1 MKKRNI
7 TYIQKN
13 KLAYRWNHCCI
24 NGAQFLECACSKFF
38 TSNSL
43 LVKIKEDHYN
53 TLRALNILQPALLI
67 FQLNQDNQR
76 TILTSLDVVFL
87 FLKFSGH
94 IQMIRLDFEVVR
106 AVVTLLPT
114 SSFASLAGRKFDSV
128 LSHRSRMVTKGQ
140 LSRGFGGVRDKFDS
154 IIPPPRIENC

>member
-1 MKKRNI
+1 LLYCACLRRDNEKERY
-7 TYIQKN
+7 YIYPKIH

-24 NGAQFLECACSKFF
+24 NGAQFLDCARSKFF

-76 TILTSLDVVFL
+76 TTLTSLDVVFL

-94 IQMIRLDFEVVR
+94 TQMIRLDFEVVER
-106 AVVTLLPT
+106 L
-114 SSFASLAGRKFDSV
+114 
-128 LSHRSRMVTKGQ
+128 
-140 LSRGFGGVRDKFDS
+140 
-154 IIPPPRIENC
+154 

>member
-7 TYIQKN
+7 TFIQKN

-76 TILTSLDVVFL
+76 TTLTSLDVVFL

-106 AVVTLLPT
+106 AIVTLLLT
-114 SSFASLAGRKFDSV
+114 CSFSFLAGRKFDSV
-128 LSHRSRMVTKGQ
+128 YH
-140 LSRGFGGVRDKFDS
+140 
-154 IIPPPRIENC
+154 IEAGW